1 MTTVR
6 QVLQAKG
13 WEVWSISPEATM
25 YEALQLMAEKNV
37 GALVVLDDGKLVGI
51 FTERDYARKVALR
64 GRSCTDTR
72 VREVMTPR
80 VIYVHPDQ
88 TVEDCMAVMTKQHI
102 RHLPVL
108 EEGELVGLISIRDVI
123 EAILAEREF
132 LIEQLESYITSSS

>member
-13 WEVWSISPEATM
+13 WEVWSISPETTM

-37 GALVVLDDGKLVGI
+37 GALVVLDEGKLVGI
-51 FTERDYARKVALR
+51 FTERDYARKVALQ
-64 GRSCTDTR
+64 GRSCTDTL

-88 TVEDCMAVMTKQHI
+88 TVEDCMGVMTKHHI

-108 EEGELVGLISIRDVI
+108 EGGELVGLISIRDVI
-123 EAILAEREF
+123 EALLAEREF
-132 LIEQLESYITSSS
+132 LIEQLESYITSGS

>member
-132 LIEQLESYITSSS
+132 LIEQLESYITSGS

>member
-13 WEVWSISPEATM
+13 WAVWSISPETTM

-37 GALVVLDDGKLVGI
+37 GALVVLDEGRLVGI
-51 FTERDYARKVALR
+51 FTERDYARKVALQ
-64 GRSCTDTR
+64 GRSCTDTL

-88 TVEDCMAVMTKQHI
+88 TVEDCMGVMTKHHI

-108 EEGELVGLISIRDVI
+108 EGGKLVGLISIRDVI
-123 EAILAEREF
+123 EALLAEREF
-132 LIEQLESYITSSS
+132 LIEQLESYITSGS